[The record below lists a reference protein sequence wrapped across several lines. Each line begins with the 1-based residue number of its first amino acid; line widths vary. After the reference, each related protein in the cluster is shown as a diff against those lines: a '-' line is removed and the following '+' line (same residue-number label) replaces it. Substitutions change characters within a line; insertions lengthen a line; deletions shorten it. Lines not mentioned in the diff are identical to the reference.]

1 LRAQRPNRDYAEAN
15 GTLIWGPPDF
25 VGVGA
30 QRCGTTWWY
39 ELICEHPGVQ
49 SGLDKERHFF
59 DVFATTEMTDADLAS
74 YRRGFPRADGQIA
87 GEWTPRYAYDFWTP
101 SLLRRAAPEAKLL
114 FMIRDPLARLRSGI
128 RFRLSMDPPD
138 RPLELARICTDA
150 AARGCYADQ
159 LERLLRW
166 FCLDQVHVLQYE
178 RCVADPSAE
187 IERTYGFLGIDDRFR
202 PANLKRARGW
212 STPDLPLPQAVVD
225 LLSFEAEAQAAR
237 LADLVPSFD
246 PSLWSCINNP

>member
-1 LRAQRPNRDYAEAN
+1 M
-15 GTLIWGPPDF
+15 IWGPPDF

-49 SGLDKERHFF
+49 SGLAKERHFF
-59 DVFATTEMTDADLAS
+59 DVFATEEMTDDDLAS
-74 YRRGFPRADGQIA
+74 YQRCFPRADGQIA

-114 FMIRDPLARLRSGI
+114 FMIRDPLARLRSAI
-128 RFRLSMDPPD
+128 KFRLSMDPPD
-138 RPLELARICTDA
+138 GPEELARICNEA
-150 AARGCYADQ
+150 AARGRYADQ
-159 LERLLRW
+159 LERMLRW
-166 FCLDQVHVLQYE
+166 FGPDQVLVLQYE
-178 RCVADPSAE
+178 RCVRDASAE

-202 PANLKRARGW
+202 PANLERPRGW
-212 STPDLPLPQAVVD
+212 STPDLALPKAVAD
-225 LLSFEAEAQAAR
+225 SLRFEAEAQAAK
-237 LADLVPSFD
+237 LGDLVPDFD